1 MIIQILLVV
10 VIVLLVYN
18 NDYTDTLSSSNCAVG
33 CMLNFTSIGCSQVL

>member
-18 NDYTDTLSSSNCAVG
+18 NDYTDTLGSSNCTVG
-33 CMLNFTSIGCSQVL
+33 I